1 MTRGRKSA
9 KNSRLFPTRFTSI
22 ALSSLLSVV
31 FISES
36 ATLAQGTKLQIA
48 QQAGKNTQ
56 QDATAAEKA
65 FQEGV
70 ALYKQG
76 TKESLTQ
83 AISKWLEALELWRKV
98 GDKKQQATTLNNIGF
113 VYNSLGEKQEA
124 LKYYNQALPLYR
136 AVGDRG
142 GEANTLS
149 NIGSVYDDLGEKQ
162 EALKFYNQALP
173 LFRAV
178 GASPEEGLR
187 QRRGEATTLN
197 NIGNVYDDLGEKQE
211 ALKFY
216 NQALP
221 LFRAVGASPEEGLR
235 QRRGEA
241 TTLNNIG
248 FVYNSLGENQ
258 EALKYYNQALPY
270 SVQSALS
277 PEEGLR
283 QRRGEAATLNNLG
296 LVYDSLGE
304 KQEAL
309 KFYNQALPL
318 YRAVGDRRGEAAT
331 LNNLGLVYDS
341 LGEKQEAL
349 KYYNQA
355 LPLIRAV
362 GDRDGEATNLG
373 NIARVE
379 YRQGKLPSALKNIEA
394 AITIIEDLRTKIAS
408 PDLRTSYFASK
419 QDSYQFYIDLLMEL
433 HKKDPSKGY
442 NTLAFNASER
452 SRARSLIELLTESQ
466 AKIRKGVD
474 SKLLQQETEIQQKID
489 AQEKLK
495 IELSQQENINST
507 INKIAQADAQLNT
520 LRAEYKELQNQIRIS
535 SPSYANIKYP
545 QPLTLSQ
552 VQQQVL
558 DEETVLLQYS
568 LGAERS
574 YLWMVT
580 KTGMRSFELAKQSEI
595 EELVENYRDLLE
607 NHPDEIITVQLKEG
621 QIAARKL
628 SQILLQP
635 VVKELGNK
643 RLLIVADGGLQS
655 IPFGVLPIPSLPINQ
670 QAGDGF
676 KSFLLAKHEIVYSP
690 SATVIAELRKDLQ
703 KRKPAEKALAIFADA
718 VFGCEDRDCTKPDT
732 RLQSLRGQK
741 TPRIINRPDNNDVLA
756 LKRAAKNNRDL
767 DGRLPATK
775 KEAEGIL
782 SLFEKHSTF
791 QAFDF
796 AASRENALNQSL
808 NQYKIVHFAT
818 HGTANFENPELSG
831 IVLSLFDS
839 KGKEINGYLRLVDI
853 FNLNLAAE
861 LVVLSA
867 CETGIGKETKGE
879 GLMGLTRGFMYAG
892 SPRLAVSLWN
902 VNDESTSVLMQKMYQ
917 KMLQGKMTPAAAL
930 RAAQLE
936 MLESKEYAD
945 AHYWAAFTLQGEWR

>member
-1 MTRGRKSA
+1 MI
-9 KNSRLFPTRFTSI
+9 F
-22 ALSSLLSVV
+22 LSDSVGAR
-31 FISES
+31 IQRTE
-36 ATLAQGTKLQIA
+36 LQIA
-48 QQAGKNTQ
+48 QQPTTKQPNATRAEAGKLT
-56 QDATAAEKA
+56 
-65 FQEGV
+65 QEG
-70 ALYKQG
+70 LKLFQQG
-76 TKESLTQ
+76 SAESLV
-83 AISKWLEALELWRKV
+83 AARKKWEAALVLWQKL
-98 GDKKQQATTLNNIGF
+98 GDKQWQATILTAIGR
-113 VYNSLGEKQEA
+113 VYDSLGEKQEA
-124 LKYYNQALPLYR
+124 LKYYNQALPL
-136 AVGDRG
+136 
-142 GEANTLS
+142 
-149 NIGSVYDDLGEKQ
+149 
-162 EALKFYNQALP
+162 
-173 LFRAV
+173 FRAV
-178 GASPEEGLR
+178 GNKG
-187 QRRGEATTLN
+187 GEATTLN
-197 NIGNVYDDLGEKQE
+197 NIG
-211 ALKFY
+211 
-216 NQALP
+216 
-221 LFRAVGASPEEGLR
+221 S
-235 QRRGEA
+235 
-241 TTLNNIG
+241 
-248 FVYNSLGENQ
+248 
-258 EALKYYNQALPY
+258 
-270 SVQSALS
+270 
-277 PEEGLR
+277 
-283 QRRGEAATLNNLG
+283 
-296 LVYDSLGE
+296 
-304 KQEAL
+304 
-309 KFYNQALPL
+309 
-318 YRAVGDRRGEAAT
+318 
-331 LNNLGLVYDS
+331 VYDS

-362 GDRDGEATNLG
+362 GNKGGEANTLNNIGLVYSDLGEKQEALKYYNQALPLFRAVGNKGGEATTLTGIGAVYSDLGEKQEALKFLNQALPLFRTVGDRRGEATTLINIGAVYSDLGEKQEALKYFNQALPLFRTVGDRRGEAATLTGIGAVYSDLGENQEALKYFNQALPLFRTVGDRRGEAATLSNIGLVYSDLGEKQEALKFLNQALPLIRAVDDHHGETGILG
-373 NIARVE
+373 NLASLERK
-379 YRQGKLPSALKNIEA
+379 QGNLQASLKHIETAIQIIEA
-394 AITIIEDLRTKIAS
+394 LRSTYTDQNLK
-408 PDLRTSYFASK
+408 TQYFATV
-419 QDSYQFYIDLLMEL
+419 QGYYQFYIDLLMEL

-474 SKLLQQETEIQQKID
+474 PKLLQQETEIQQKID

-520 LRAEYKELQNQIRIS
+520 LRAEYKELQNKIRIS
-535 SPSYANIKYP
+535 SPAYANIKYP

-568 LGAERS
+568 LAAERS

-580 KTGMRSFELAKQSEI
+580 KTGMRSFELAKQSDI

-607 NHPDEIITVQLKEG
+607 NHPDEIIPVQLKEG

-670 QAGDGF
+670 QTGDGF

-718 VFGCEDRDCTKPDT
+718 VFGCEDRDCTKRDT
-732 RLQSLRGQK
+732 RLQSLKGQK
-741 TPRIINRPDNNDVLA
+741 TPRIINRPDNTDVLA

-767 DGRLPATK
+767 EGRLPATK

-782 SLFEKHSTF
+782 SLFEKNSTF

-796 AASRENALNQSL
+796 AASRENVLNQSL

-839 KGKEINGYLRLVDI
+839 KGKGINGYLRLVDI

-902 VNDESTSVLMQKMYQ
+902 VNDESTSVLMQKMYK